1 MRPTLLSCLVIAA
14 ALVLPGC
21 GRDAPGVIITED
33 GTVVANSAEYQR
45 KRVLAAAVRQLD
57 EQLGGHWR
65 SAVAIAELPEWDGDQ
80 RSMGREWLW
89 LKATV
94 TVTLVGDGTAPLPE
108 SAEAVHD
115 AISDYLRGKV
125 DRPGR
130 NLTVTVATV
139 SDAARFAALSGAPP
153 ATGPATANPA
163 GPVAPPAPAGPR
175 TYTVQRDDT
184 LAVISAVFYGSPQY
198 WKAIL
203 AANPGLAPEELRI
216 GQVLV
221 IPPKPAP

>member
-1 MRPTLLSCLVIAA
+1 MRPTLILCCLLTAGAIALA
-14 ALVLPGC
+14 GC
-21 GRDAPGVIITED
+21 GRDAPGVIITEN

-45 KRVLAAAVRQLD
+45 GRIASAARRQLD
-57 EQLGGHWR
+57 DQLGGHWL
-65 SAVAIAELPEWDGDQ
+65 SAVEIAELPEWDNDQ

-89 LKATV
+89 PQATV

-108 SAEAVHD
+108 SADAVRD
-115 AISDYLRGKV
+115 AVTGYMRGHV
-125 DRPGR
+125 DRPGK

-139 SDAARFAALSGAPP
+139 TDAARFATLSGAPRTTA
-153 ATGPATANPA
+153 ATPTFTTAA
-163 GPVAPPAPAGPR
+163 PAPAGPR

-184 LAVISAVFYGSPQY
+184 LAMISTVFYGSPQY

-216 GQVLV
+216 GMVLV